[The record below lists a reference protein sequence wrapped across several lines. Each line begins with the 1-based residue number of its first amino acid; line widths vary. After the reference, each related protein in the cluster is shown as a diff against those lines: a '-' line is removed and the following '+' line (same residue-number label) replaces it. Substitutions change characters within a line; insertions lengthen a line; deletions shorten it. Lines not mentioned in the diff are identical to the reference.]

1 MHIYD
6 VYHIHT
12 SLSSYDR
19 YKLNLFLSI
28 TPVSR
33 NPVEASAFLGFL
45 CNWFS
50 CFITARISF
59 TSTPFRP
66 KKNKL
71 WACCNWENKIMSCA
85 QVGQYN
91 KCMNTVHFVEES
103 CFVFAGQVIPSELKA
118 ERRLAGQLSSVR
130 CSHKYQAPERT

>member
-1 MHIYD
+1 MHAIY
-6 VYHIHT
+6 II

-33 NPVEASAFLGFL
+33 NPVEASA
-45 CNWFS
+45 
-50 CFITARISF
+50 RISF
-59 TSTPFRP
+59 TSTPFKP